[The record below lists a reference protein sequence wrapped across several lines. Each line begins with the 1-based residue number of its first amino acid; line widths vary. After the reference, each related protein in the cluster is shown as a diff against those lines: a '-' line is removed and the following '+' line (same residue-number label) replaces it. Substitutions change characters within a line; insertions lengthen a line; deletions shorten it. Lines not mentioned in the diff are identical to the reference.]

1 MNEMDILHQIIK
13 EAQESLEDAE
23 KVIKKNK
30 TAGVRLRKKMQNI
43 RTLAKQ
49 IRDSVQYRK
58 QD

>member
-13 EAQESLEDAE
+13 TAQESLEDAE

-30 TAGVRLRKKMQNI
+30 TAGVRLRKQMQTI

-49 IRDSVQYRK
+49 IRDSVQEKK
-58 QD
+58 Q